1 MKFQLKYYRLLSLL
15 LRLLCIQSVILS
27 QENLTS
33 DLTYFAEDSIIY
45 DLNNNKVLLYNNAQV
60 NYNQTQLNSSFI
72 SIDFNKNTLY
82 AIGTHD
88 TLGNYMSS
96 PVLIENTKIY
106 NADTIIYNFIN
117 KV

>member
-1 MKFQLKYYRLLSLL
+1 MIRLLF
-15 LRLLCIQSVILS
+15 IQSVILS

-88 TLGNYMSS
+88 TLGNYLS
-96 PVLIENTKIY
+96 PLY
-106 NADTIIYNFIN
+106 
-117 KV
+117 

>member
-72 SIDFNKNTLY
+72 SIDFNKTHY
-82 AIGTHD
+82 IIGTHD
-88 TLGNYMSS
+88 TLGNYKSS
-96 PVLIENTKIY
+96 LY
-106 NADTIIYNFIN
+106 
-117 KV
+117 